1 MKKNIRIKNISRFL
15 GMYLGIAFSG
25 FIIGGIAA
33 LIGATVMKNSFFG
46 FGGILGS
53 VAGLIIGY
61 PVGVIC
67 GIILFRTW
75 IKYNGAIISGI
86 LGGLLG
92 AIIILVLAVPLKVD
106 MPVAWT
112 LALYLVV
119 TPLLGTIGFYL
130 GRKPE
135 QKQKHHKRK

>member
-1 MKKNIRIKNISRFL
+1 MLI
-15 GMYLGIAFSG
+15 GIAFSG

-33 LIGATVMKNSFFG
+33 LIGATMMKNSFFG

-61 PVGVIC
+61 PVGVMC
-67 GIILFRTW
+67 GIILFRAW
-75 IKYNGAIISGI
+75 LKYNGAIISGI
-86 LGGLLG
+86 LGCLLG
-92 AIIILVLAVPLKVD
+92 AIIILVLAVPLKLD
-106 MPVAWT
+106 IPVAWT

-130 GRKPE
+130 GRKQE
-135 QKQKHHKRK
+135 RKQKHHKRR